1 MNDRVPVPTRTPE
14 FVVTTEVR
22 TVATDSFGSV
32 TLHAMNVRRFRE
44 ISGTLDE
51 KHPEEFGHRLLCEMA
66 VGPNG
71 ERFTIEGI
79 DAFPISV
86 IADIRTLV
94 DACVLMCGHKPGEAK
109 KDSRTR

>member
-1 MNDRVPVPTRTPE
+1 MNDRVLVPARAPAFVVQTQTRT
-14 FVVTTEVR
+14 VQTE
-22 TVATDSFGSV
+22 SFGEV

-44 ISGTLDE
+44 VSASLDE

-71 ERFTIEGI
+71 ERFTPADI

-86 IADIRTLV
+86 IGDIRKLV
-94 DACVLMCGHKPGEAK
+94 DQCVLMCGHKPADAK

>member
-1 MNDRVPVPTRTPE
+1 MNDRVLVAASAPAFVVPTQTRK
-14 FVVTTEVR
+14 VKTE
-22 TVATDSFGSV
+22 SFGEV

-44 ISGTLDE
+44 VSETLDE

-71 ERFTIEGI
+71 ERFTMADI